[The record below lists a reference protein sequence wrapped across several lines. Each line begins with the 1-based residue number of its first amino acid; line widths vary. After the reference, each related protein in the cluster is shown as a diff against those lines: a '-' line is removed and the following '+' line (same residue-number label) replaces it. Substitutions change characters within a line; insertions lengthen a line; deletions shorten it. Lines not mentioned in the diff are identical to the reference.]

1 MSLKVREPRVPG
13 SKTTDGVWFQTRGW
27 KDVPLERETATTT
40 GAMLSK
46 DTKTANQPTPP
57 PPEFNKLS
65 QDSYSDANTFSMHD
79 NRNSFQDHGVYFGH
93 GLGKKLYQGRERQHS
108 SNDTITWNSP
118 ERHYS
123 TSTASTY
130 TGEPCKEPPKMR
142 RYPREHQEGA
152 EGPSKPST
160 TTTEWFQ
167 PPDVPFRT
175 DTQVLV
181 SSQEPHLK
189 ANPWKYSQKPAF

>member
-13 SKTTDGVWFQTRGW
+13 SSGTDGNWFQTRGW
-27 KDVPLERETATTT
+27 KDPPLERDLATTT

-46 DTKTANQPTPP
+46 SGKSDDRPKSPP
-57 PPEFNKLS
+57 PKFNEMA
-65 QDSYSDANTFSMHD
+65 QASYGEINTFSMHD

-93 GLGKKLYQGRERQHS
+93 GLGKRLTHGPGRQHN
-108 SNDTITWNSP
+108 SNDSIAWNST

-123 TSTASTY
+123 TSTGSTY
-130 TGEPCKEPPKMR
+130 TGKRCKEPPTHR
-142 RYPREHQEGA
+142 FPQEHKEPQEGLI
-152 EGPSKPST
+152 KPST
-160 TTTEWFQ
+160 TTTEWFK
-167 PPDVPFRT
+167 PPDVPYKT

-189 ANPWKYSQKPAF
+189 PNPWKYSQKPAY